1 MIRQEPLSGK
11 GVGLYPNALE
21 HILYVNGQYKGED
34 DLGKLMH
41 DFLCN
46 DPDDMNFDI
55 LADRTRYFKENPEGV
70 SEMCKA
76 MEDMR
81 NEALERGRVEVLVEG
96 RLNNMLESVRSL
108 KAKLGLSDQQVK
120 DALSISNEDWEKIA
134 VRV

>member
-1 MIRQEPLSGK
+1 MRKDLPYNSGR
-11 GVGLYPNALE
+11 E

-41 DFLCN
+41 DFLCS
-46 DPDDMNFDI
+46 DPDDMHFDI
-55 LADRTRYFKENPEGV
+55 LAERSRYFKENPKGV

-81 NEALERGRVEVLVEG
+81 NEALERGRIEG
-96 RLNNMLESVRSL
+96 RLNNMIESVRSL

-120 DALSISNEDWEKIA
+120 DALSISNEDWEQIA
-134 VRV
+134 VKV